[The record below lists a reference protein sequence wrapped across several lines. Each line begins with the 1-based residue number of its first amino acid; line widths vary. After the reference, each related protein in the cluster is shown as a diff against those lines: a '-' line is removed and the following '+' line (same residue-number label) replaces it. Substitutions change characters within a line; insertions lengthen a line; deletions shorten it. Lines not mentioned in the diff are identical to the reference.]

1 MIICSKFNVRRIHA
15 LFAVESVGEPLLEVA
30 PTILL
35 QRNNEAKRHLRVS
48 REKNHSQPVIIA
60 CDRVL
65 RIWSIYGQV
74 EPACWM

>member
-1 MIICSKFNVRRIHA
+1 VPQLSLYVSVLHMIICSKFNVRRIHA

-48 REKNHSQPVIIA
+48 REKKTILN
-60 CDRVL
+60 L
-65 RIWSIYGQV
+65 
-74 EPACWM
+74 